1 MLLLMLKQRKYTILW
16 GLWVVAVV
24 TLSLVSGKEM
34 PEAPRIPYL
43 DKIVHFGFYFG
54 YTVLFILT
62 FWKENQWITNAKK
75 CYIWAFISAFF
86 IGATMEIL
94 QGTLTTTRS
103 ADPVDMLF
111 NTFGIIVALLF
122 MTRYKELFR

>member
-1 MLLLMLKQRKYTILW
+1 MLKQRKYTILW

-34 PEAPRIPYL
+34 PEAPCIPYL

-103 ADPVDMLF
+103 ADPIDMLF